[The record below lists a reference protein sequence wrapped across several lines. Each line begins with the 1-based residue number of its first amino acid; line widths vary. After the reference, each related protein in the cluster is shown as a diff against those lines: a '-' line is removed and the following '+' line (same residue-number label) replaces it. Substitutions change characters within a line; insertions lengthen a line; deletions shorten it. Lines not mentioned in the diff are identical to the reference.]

1 MISKK
6 TLIRRD
12 SCVDDEDKTM
22 TKVYLLSAK
31 VMPNF
36 GSYDFSP
43 ISVTAVWDLLQQG
56 YTSAVGHESTAT
68 AISTVLASYAGI
80 DYADGKGVPVPISRN
95 AITMEIGDRAI
106 IFSVK
111 DRLPEGKIAT
121 IEELNQIGWEFG
133 LSERIDLVKMQDE
146 CCHAGTRH

>member
-1 MISKK
+1 
-6 TLIRRD
+6 
-12 SCVDDEDKTM
+12 M
-22 TKVYLLSAK
+22 TVLYLLSAK

-68 AISTVLASYAGI
+68 AISTVLASHAGI

-95 AITMEIGDRAI
+95 AITMEIDDKAVV
-106 IFSVK
+106 FSLK
-111 DRLPEGKIAT
+111 GRLPEGKIAT
-121 IEELNQIGWEFG
+121 FEELNQVGWEFG
-133 LSERIDLVKMQDE
+133 LLERIDLAQIKQD
-146 CCHAGTRH
+146 AYDYGTRY